1 IGLPS
6 AMNTAIVPATDRF
19 EANAIFAG
27 ACGSEDFYAAIKE
40 ISELRIYPNPVHEL
54 LHVTGTPINTPYQ
67 IIDTQGRVR
76 QEGTVENGTIS
87 MTTLPA
93 GFYFLNIGGR
103 NYQWVKE

>member
-1 IGLPS
+1 
-6 AMNTAIVPATDRF
+6 
-19 EANAIFAG
+19 
-27 ACGSEDFYAAIKE
+27 
-40 ISELRIYPNPVHEL
+40 
-54 LHVTGTPINTPYQ
+54 VTGTPINTPYQ

-87 MTTLPA
+87 MTNLPA